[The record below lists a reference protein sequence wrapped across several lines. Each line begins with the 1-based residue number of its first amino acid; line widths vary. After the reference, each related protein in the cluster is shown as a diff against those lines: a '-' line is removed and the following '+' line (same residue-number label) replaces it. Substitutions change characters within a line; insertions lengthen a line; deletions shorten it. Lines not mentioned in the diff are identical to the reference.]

1 MNCDD
6 MVTIG
11 GRISCQFAY
20 CKNIQRCRLR
30 QLSTETQRTF
40 QGVGTRSENR
50 DCFLSGTAHSAK
62 NVAAAS
68 LSSLHSF
75 STCCSIGST
84 SSIIKDNCYFKNLR
98 YRRTGA
104 PLNHFYRQFHHSSLR
119 NLQTDAAP
127 SAFGEGRIHDDKH
140 SPERRSSPMEIDELV
155 DYLHEENASDVC
167 VISVP
172 PSLDYVNY
180 FVVCSGFGTRHL
192 RRMAD
197 GLIAEVRI
205 YCHNLAEYA
214 DFPLMW

>member
-1 MNCDD
+1 

-11 GRISCQFAY
+11 RSWSRVY
-20 CKNIQRCRLR
+20 SYYKRCRFR
-30 QLSTETQRTF
+30 QLSTETQKAF
-40 QGVGTRSENR
+40 QGVGTLSES
-50 DCFLSGTAHSAK
+50 CFSSGTIHSAK
-62 NVAAAS
+62 IVASAAFS
-68 LSSLHSF
+68 SQWSHSLHSY

-84 SSIIKDNCYFKNLR
+84 SSIIKDNCYLNNLA
-98 YRRTGA
+98 YRRTVA
-104 PLNHFYRQFHHSSLR
+104 PMNHFYRQFHHGSLR

-127 SAFGEGRIHDDKH
+127 SAFGDDRIHDDKH
-140 SPERRSSPMEIDELV
+140 SPERRSSPMEIEELV